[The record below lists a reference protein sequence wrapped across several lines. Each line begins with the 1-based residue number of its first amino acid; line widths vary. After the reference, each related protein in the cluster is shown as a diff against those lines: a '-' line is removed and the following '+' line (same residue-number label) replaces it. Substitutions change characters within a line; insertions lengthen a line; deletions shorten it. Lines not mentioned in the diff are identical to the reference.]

1 MANRKHKGPGLALL
15 CLLLILP
22 AAAAVSQEDGLYVQ
36 YRQMLMRAQGANMG
50 MIGAV
55 LAGQLPY
62 KSHIVAHA
70 DTLEQNAGLIPDAFK
85 KETTGGKTEALPEI
99 WKNWKEFTAAA
110 LALEKESAK
119 LAKVAQ
125 SGDPAAI
132 GAQMQKVGAA
142 CGGCHKPFR
151 QAK

>member
-1 MANRKHKGPGLALL
+1 MLNRKFKGPGLALL
-15 CLLLILP
+15 LLLLILP
-22 AAAAVSQEDGLYVQ
+22 AAAAVSQEDGVYVQ
-36 YRQMLMRAQGANMG
+36 YRQMLMRAQGASMG

-55 LAGQLPY
+55 LAGQLPF
-62 KSHIVAHA
+62 KSHIVAQA
-70 DTLEQNAGLIPDAFK
+70 NILKQNAGLIPGAFK
-85 KETTGGKTEALPEI
+85 KKTTAGKTAARPEI
-99 WKNWKEFTAAA
+99 WKNWRKFTAAA

-132 GAQMQKVGAA
+132 LAQTQKVGAA
-142 CGGCHKPFR
+142 CGGCHKSFR